1 MKVLL
6 MPGTECVTTPRG
18 YYTDEAFEQYIDFL
32 LDSDKGGIPSDA
44 TWRILVVDGYG
55 SHTMVPSVLQKLWD
69 RKIMCLSMPSHT
81 SHALQ
86 PLDVE
91 CFRPTKYFWSW
102 SLRYISGIGN
112 TCDLTM
118 HQAPYFFEIA
128 LMNGCTVRTIENG
141 FRTTGLYPF
150 NPEWAEQNKEKFAL
164 ADTLDK
170 EKMDAKISAPDANL
184 SFADSYKLFESRST
198 KLSTAFG
205 DVSNELKEKYPQLH
219 AAVKEMVD
227 SSEKQSMKLKD
238 AALLFRIPD
247 NTKVKKVG
255 PPRLNAIGEP
265 FGVPRVLNSEDRIKK
280 LNEYR
285 KVADAHSRER
295 KAELAAA
302 KLRSAAKK
310 ARLAQQKLETAEKHG
325 PILEWLKI
333 KGFCPQ
339 NETKIN
345 KGHMQVAFD
354 TLKEQ
359 ITNNKSCQEWK
370 SQHQKVDFNA
380 CYD

>member
-1 MKVLL
+1 
-6 MPGTECVTTPRG
+6 
-18 YYTDEAFEQYIDFL
+18 
-32 LDSDKGGIPSDA
+32 
-44 TWRILVVDGYG
+44 
-55 SHTMVPSVLQKLWD
+55 
-69 RKIMCLSMPSHT
+69 
-81 SHALQ
+81 
-86 PLDVE
+86 
-91 CFRPTKYFWSW
+91 
-102 SLRYISGIGN
+102 
-112 TCDLTM
+112 
-118 HQAPYFFEIA
+118 
-128 LMNGCTVRTIENG
+128 
-141 FRTTGLYPF
+141 
-150 NPEWAEQNKEKFAL
+150 
-164 ADTLDK
+164 
-170 EKMDAKISAPDANL
+170 
-184 SFADSYKLFESRST
+184 
-198 KLSTAFG
+198 
-205 DVSNELKEKYPQLH
+205 
-219 AAVKEMVD
+219 
-227 SSEKQSMKLKD
+227 MKLKD

-295 KAELAAA
+295 KADLAAA

-354 TLKEQ
+354 ALKEQ
-359 ITNNKSCQEWK
+359 ITKAVRDGGDSIRKSTSMHVMIDLFAK
-370 SQHQKVDFNA
+370 YKVTQM
-380 CYD
+380 